1 MQDMI
6 AKIVEMDEKARE
18 MTAQAQREK
27 AMSEQDIAQAKEKIY
42 NDFIERARRRI
53 KINEETERK
62 AAEENWKKT
71 EAQHQQTLAR
81 LEKVRTENS
90 EKWADEIVKRVL
102 G

>member
-18 MTAQAQREK
+18 LTAEAQREK
-27 AMSEQDIAQAKEKIY
+27 AMSEQDIAKAKEKIY

-53 KINEETERK
+53 KLNEETERK
-62 AAEENWKKT
+62 AAEETWKQS
-71 EAQHQQTLAR
+71 EAKHQETLR
-81 LEKVRTENS
+81 QLEQERVENS
-90 EKWADEIVKRVL
+90 GKWADEIVKRVL

>member
-18 MTAQAQREK
+18 MTAEAQREK

-62 AAEENWKKT
+62 AAEENWKKV
-71 EAQHQQTLAR
+71 EAQHKQTLAR
-81 LEKVRTENS
+81 LEKERTENS
-90 EKWADEIVKRVL
+90 DKWADEIVRRVL

>member
-18 MTAQAQREK
+18 LTAQAQREK
-27 AMSEQDIAQAKEKIY
+27 AMSEQDITKAKEKIY

-53 KINEETERK
+53 KLNEETERK
-62 AAEENWKKT
+62 SAEENWKQV
-71 EAQHQQTLAR
+71 EAKHQETLLQLEQAR
-81 LEKVRTENS
+81 VENS
-90 EKWADEIVKRVL
+90 GKWADEIVRRVL

>member
-18 MTAQAQREK
+18 LTAQAQREK
-27 AMSEQDIAQAKEKIY
+27 AMSEQDIATAKEKIY

-53 KINEETERK
+53 QLNEETERK
-62 AAEENWKKT
+62 AAEENWKRV
-71 EAQHQQTLAR
+71 EAEHQKALRQ
-81 LEKVRTENS
+81 LEKLRVENS
-90 EKWADEIVKRVL
+90 EKWAGDIVKRVL

>member
-18 MTAQAQREK
+18 LTAEAQREK
-27 AMSEQDIAQAKEKIY
+27 AMSEQDIAKAKEKIY

-53 KINEETERK
+53 QLNEETECK
-62 AAEENWKKT
+62 TAEENWKQA
-71 EAQHQQTLAR
+71 EARHQETLRQLEQAR
-81 LEKVRTENS
+81 VENS
-90 EKWADEIVKRVL
+90 DKWADEIVKRVL

>member
-18 MTAQAQREK
+18 MTAEAQREK

-62 AAEENWKKT
+62 AAEENWKKL
-71 EAQHQQTLAR
+71 EEQHRQTLAR
-81 LEKVRTENS
+81 LEKERTEKS
-90 EKWADEIVKRVL
+90 AEWADEIVKRVL

>member
-18 MTAQAQREK
+18 LTAKAQREK
-27 AMSEQDIAQAKEKIY
+27 AMSEQDIATAKEKIY

-53 KINEETERK
+53 QLNEETERK
-62 AAEENWKKT
+62 AAEENWKRV
-71 EAQHQQTLAR
+71 EAEHQKALQQ
-81 LEKVRTENS
+81 LEKLRVENS
-90 EKWADEIVKRVL
+90 EKWAGDIVKRVL

>member
-18 MTAQAQREK
+18 LTAQAQREK
-27 AMSEQDIAQAKEKIY
+27 AMSEQDIATAKEKIY

-53 KINEETERK
+53 QLNEETERK
-62 AAEENWKKT
+62 AAEENWKRV
-71 EAQHQQTLAR
+71 EAEHQKALQQ
-81 LEKVRTENS
+81 LEKLRVENS
-90 EKWADEIVKRVL
+90 EKWAGDIVKRVL